1 MNRQFITKIILF
13 INRAVPKSRRII
25 LFNSFPDV
33 SDSSLA
39 LYEYIAANKPGFMR
53 KYRLIWLVE
62 GNDTASYRRLLAER
76 TGLKKVRVYKKT
88 SPQGIWHFLRSPMI
102 VSTHGCLTTLTVPSQ
117 TNFNIW
123 HGMPFK
129 KVGALLPENEIDNK
143 NKADVTFATSP
154 LFRGLMAKCF
164 QIPEE
169 KVHVTGYPRNDYLF
183 LEKDSLRKFGID
195 REKYQKIIVWLPTY
209 RKSVIGEI
217 RTDGLEDSFGVREVF
232 EQHFDKLDALLRDR
246 GYLLIIKPHPMDVI
260 DQNDYPSTENIIYI
274 RSEELTKKNVQL
286 YELLANSDSLI
297 TDYSSVF
304 IDYLATDKPIAFT
317 VGDIDAY
324 AASRGIVFDPPADYL
339 PGEIIKNIDEFLSY
353 LESYDEKNRQ
363 WKDKYQIVKKKF
375 NVIDKPV
382 SSKLVFRTLKD
393 LVEKK

>member
-1 MNRQFITKIILF
+1 MNRQIVTKSMRLV
-13 INRAVPKSRRII
+13 NRLVPKSRRTI

-39 LYEYIAANKPGFMR
+39 LYEYIAAQKPGFMR

-62 GNDTASYRRLLAER
+62 GKDAAPYRRILEER
-76 TGLKKVRVYKKT
+76 TGQKRVRLYRKASLK
-88 SPQGIWHFLRSPMI
+88 GIWSFFRSSMI
-102 VSTHGCLTTLTVPSQ
+102 VSTHGCLTTLMVPSQ

-129 KVGALLPENEIDNK
+129 KIGALLAENEGETKD
-143 NKADVTFATSP
+143 KADVTVATSP
-154 LFRGLMAKCF
+154 LFREIMAKAF
-164 QIPEE
+164 LIPEE
-169 KVHVTGYPRNDYLF
+169 NVYVTGYPRNDSLF
-183 LEKDSLRKFGID
+183 LEKDSLKEFGID

-209 RKSVIGEI
+209 RKSVVGDI
-217 RTDGLEDSFGVREVF
+217 RTDGLMDSFGVREVF
-232 EQHFDKLDALLRDR
+232 EQHFDTLDALLRDR

-260 DQNDYPSTENIIYI
+260 DQDDYPSTENIMYI

-324 AASRGIVFDPPADYL
+324 AASRGIVFDPPTEYL
-339 PGEIIKNIDEFLSY
+339 PGEIIRNIDEFLSY
-353 LESYDEKNRQ
+353 LESYDEKNGQ
-363 WKDKYQIVKKKF
+363 WTEKYQAVKKKF
-375 NVIDKPV
+375 NVISKPV
-382 SSKLVFRTLKD
+382 SSRLVFRELKE
-393 LVEKK
+393 LLEKR